1 MKLETVRPRSG
12 SAYWAVLGLR
22 LLPAGVIILLS
33 ILLVSGLASADII
46 LENSAVLRYDGGSV
60 TSNAVRVTVSQ
71 AGSAGV
77 SLAPTAATLT
87 GAAGQTLYFPA
98 TVTNTGN
105 AAGSFS
111 VSLASQHSWSRN
123 VYRDDNSDGIHQST
137 EQTVISSISN
147 LAVGAAYRLFAA
159 VTLPAGT
166 ADGTQ
171 DALTL
176 IVTDTG
182 NSTVSANASYTAQVQ
197 SGSPSP
203 SVSISPTSATMS
215 NVPTQTIYFPFAVT
229 NTRGATDSFS
239 LSINSQSGW
248 PRNIH
253 VDSNGDGIHQSTE
266 GTTSSTGSMAAGATL
281 RFFAAVN
288 IPAGAAGGTQ
298 DTVTVKANCSSDASV
313 SATVNYTAQVQGSQS
328 SARVT
333 ISPTSQQL
341 TGSAGQTLYFPV
353 AITNSG
359 SASDSI
365 SLSVASQHGWAT
377 IFYRDDNG
385 DGIHQST
392 ENVAATSTGA
402 LVAGATF
409 RCFAALGV
417 PAGASGGTQ
426 DAVTVTAR
434 SGVDSTV
441 SATASYTAQVAVSQT
456 SGVSI
461 SPTSATMSNAP
472 SQTIYFPFAVT
483 NSGGATDSFSL
494 SINSQLGWPR
504 NIHVDSNGDGIHQ
517 STEGT
522 TTTSTGSMAPGAT
535 LRFFAAVNIPAG
547 AAAGTQDT
555 VTVKAVSAANA
566 SVSATVN
573 YTAQV
578 AGSQT
583 PGVSISPTSAS
594 LSNVPTQTIYFPF
607 AVTNNTGATD
617 SFTLSINS
625 QLGWPR
631 NIHVD
636 SNGDGIHQRTE
647 GTTTST
653 GSMAP
658 GATRRFFAAVNIPAG
673 AASGTRDTVT
683 VKAVSRANTKLAATV
698 YYTATVATAGSYSMQ
713 AEMSSSAVT
722 LSPTE
727 ALVSTSPGSTT
738 YISATVTNHGR
749 SRDTIGLTAVSNSGW
764 VTAIVADANQDGIH
778 QPTETTRISSTGA
791 LSPGQSKRFFVQV
804 QMSANASASAQETVH
819 LAATSALDAT
829 QSAHGFYA
837 LAGQA
842 SLGTDLDGDGK
853 ITTQDV
859 RAVAEIAMGGGAWSD
874 AQRAQADVNRDG
886 VVNLLDVL
894 STTAATKSVQAVRGG
909 SYRQLS
915 LPESSA
921 PAGFPR
927 SIGLS
932 VDNGAQVAG
941 IEATVLLDTNLLK
954 AQQVAPGQLM
964 GSDPNW
970 QILYSI
976 AEGRVHVL
984 AYNAAGQ
991 TLAQGA
997 GSALKIESEVAVEA
1011 QVGQQSPLSWADALV
1026 ADAAGSAFASVQTTE
1041 GSFTVEAPAALQVQV
1056 AAEANGAPLAGAQVE
1071 AWLDGDPVGSG
1082 TADASGQ
1089 CLISGLAS
1097 GTYELH
1103 VLATGFYG
1111 ETMTE
1116 VPVVGGETAE
1126 ASLQLT
1132 QATKA
1137 NTGAIEGLIIDSA
1150 GQPLNRVQV
1159 NIYRS
1164 GRRVAYTYTNAE
1176 GYYRVLSLAPG
1187 DYTVT
1192 TALRGYLKGTLVV
1205 KVSADEMAF
1214 CDLVLTKSAR

>member
-12 SAYWAVLGLR
+12 SAYWAALRLR

-71 AGSAGV
+71 PGSAGV
-77 SLAPTAATLT
+77 SLAPTAATLP

-111 VSLASQHSWSRN
+111 VSLASQHGWSRN

-147 LAVGAAYRLFAA
+147 LAAGAAYRLFAA

-176 IVTDTG
+176 TVTDTG

-203 SVSISPTSATMS
+203 GVSVSPTSATMS

-266 GTTSSTGSMAAGATL
+266 GTTTSTGSMATGATL

-288 IPAGAAGGTQ
+288 IPAGTAGGTQ
-298 DTVTVKANCSSDASV
+298 DTVTVKAACSSDASV

-341 TGSAGQTLYFPV
+341 TGSAGQTLYFPA

-359 SASDSI
+359 TASDTI

-409 RCFAALGV
+409 RCFTALGV
-417 PAGASGGTQ
+417 PAGTSGGTLE
-426 DAVTVTAR
+426 AVTVTAR

-461 SPTSATMSNAP
+461 SPTSATMSNVP
-472 SQTIYFPFAVT
+472 NQTIYFPFAVT
-483 NSGGATDSFSL
+483 NTGGASDSFSL

-522 TTTSTGSMAPGAT
+522 TSSTGSMAPGAT

-547 AAAGTQDT
+547 TAGGTQDT
-555 VTVKAVSAANA
+555 VTVKATSGANA

-583 PGVSISPTSAS
+583 PGVYISPTSAT

-607 AVTNNTGATD
+607 AVINNTGATD
-617 SFTLSINS
+617 TFTLSINS

-631 NIHVD
+631 NIHLD
-636 SNGDGIHQRTE
+636 SNGDGIHQSTE

-673 AASGTRDTVT
+673 TASGTRDTVT
-683 VKAVSRANTKLAATV
+683 VKAVSRVNSKLAATV
-698 YYTATVATAGSYSMQ
+698 NYTATVATAGSYSMQ
-713 AEMSSSAVT
+713 AEMSSSSVT

-749 SRDTIGLTAVSNSGW
+749 SRDTIGLAANGNAGW
-764 VTAIVADANQDGIH
+764 VTAIVADTNQDGIH
-778 QPTETTRISSTGA
+778 QVSEITRISSTGA

-804 QMSANASASAQETVH
+804 QMPANASASAQETVH

-894 STTAATKSVQAVRGG
+894 STTAATKSVQAVRGN

-954 AQQVAPGQLM
+954 VQQVVPGQLM
-964 GSDPNW
+964 GTDPNW

-1011 QVGQQSPLSWADALV
+1011 QVGQQSPLSWAEALV

-1071 AWLDGDPVGSG
+1071 AWLDGDPVGSA

-1132 QATKA
+1132 QVTKA

-1192 TALRGYLKGTLVV
+1192 TALRGYLKGTLAV